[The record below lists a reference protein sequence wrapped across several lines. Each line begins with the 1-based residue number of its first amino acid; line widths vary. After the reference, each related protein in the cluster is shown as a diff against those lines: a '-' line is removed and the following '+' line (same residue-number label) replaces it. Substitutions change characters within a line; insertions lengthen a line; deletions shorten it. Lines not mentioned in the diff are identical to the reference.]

1 VSIARSFAA
10 HPVICTSFAG
20 RCRFAMAF
28 VIALLTACGGGSSN
42 DSGSP
47 APAAAAIEIASFT
60 PEQAGP
66 GATVTVLGTGF
77 GAVQSARVG
86 ATSAS
91 FTIDSATQ
99 LRLIVP
105 DGASTGPV
113 ELAGGGRVAQSA
125 GALVV
130 LSVPRITRVAPT
142 SVVAPARID
151 VTGTDLDKV
160 AQARLNATVL
170 AIASQSPTA
179 LALDVPVGASS
190 GFLTLVGTDGV
201 ARTSAQQITVVGS
214 IAVEG
219 FAPTTVARGLTLN
232 VNGANLDR
240 ATAVEFAGGARA
252 PVATRTGS
260 TSIAV
265 TVPAAANS
273 GVFAVIG
280 NAGERVDAPAILT
293 VVPRIEVD
301 GSAVYRVAAGAP
313 VTINGTGLNE
323 VSAVTVGA
331 SAATIGARSD
341 TQLTFTVP
349 AGVNCGP
356 ITLLSQSQPSV
367 AAGSV
372 VVGAGCNVRSAGVE
386 FAQVYSQS
394 AATTYQRLVPG
405 KETWVRAYVVAET
418 AGTAAPA
425 VRLTGLNG
433 TTALGTIA
441 MTGPAVLPQLAAG
454 AAVPDSMRYNEAQTF
469 NASLPPSWV
478 RAGLSVRVEIDP
490 DRRYGNPVVVD
501 ATPAVGTATRIDLV
515 LVPLVSGGNVPLM
528 PSAAEVADEIV
539 RRLPIA
545 RENVS
550 VAIRQPYTLT
560 SVTDGVDTS
569 SEWSS
574 ALSELETLR
583 RSEAR
588 TKHYYGFV
596 RPMVSAGTAGIGYV
610 NRVGSTSPN
619 LSAIG
624 WDASRASWR
633 RTFSHELGHNFS
645 RPHAPCGGADGPDP
659 NYPYPNG
666 ALSGTPLFDSLLDDI
681 VSPAGMSDIM
691 GYCSGTWFS
700 DYNYREVQRFVEAQP
715 QPSLAIQS
723 AERAAE
729 IVVVSGSIGLDGVR
743 FNPVQ
748 RMRGEAPIAQAGEYT
763 LRLAT
768 AAGATIEVPFD
779 AVRVDH
785 AMPPE
790 LHFFVKLPDPGAL
803 AQVAVLRGATVL
815 TEAGAGTVR
824 AQGQRAPAPTS
835 ASVDWSQDAGAL
847 VLAWDAAAYRYLS
860 VTHVADDGARRVLA
874 LLLTGGSA
882 RIDVGDLPR
891 GGELEFALSDG
902 LNTRILVAP
911 R

>member
-1 VSIARSFAA
+1 MTTASFIGPCRLAA
-10 HPVICTSFAG
+10 
-20 RCRFAMAF
+20 
-28 VIALLTACGGGSSN
+28 ALALSLLAACGGGSSS
-42 DSGSP
+42 DSVAP
-47 APAAAAIEIASFT
+47 APSAIVIAGFA
-60 PEQAGP
+60 PAQAGP
-66 GATVTVLGTGF
+66 GAIVTVSGSGF
-77 GAVQSARVG
+77 GAVQSVRVG
-86 ATSAS
+86 GTNAAFTVDSAS
-91 FTIDSATQ
+91 Q
-99 LRLIVP
+99 LRLTVP
-105 DGASTGPV
+105 DGASSGPI
-113 ELAGGGRVAQSA
+113 ELAGGGRVALSA
-125 GALVV
+125 SDLVV
-130 LSVPRITRVAPT
+130 LAVPRVTGVTPASIVP
-142 SVVAPARID
+142 PARIN

-160 AQARLNATVL
+160 TQARLNATVL

-179 LALDVPVGASS
+179 LALDVPAGASS
-190 GFLTLVGTDGV
+190 GFLTLVATDGV
-201 ARTSAQQITVVGS
+201 ARQSAQQITVAGS
-214 IAVEG
+214 IAVAS
-219 FAPTTVARGLTLN
+219 FAPTTVARGLTLT

-252 PVATRTGS
+252 PVAARTGS
-260 TSIAV
+260 TSITV

-280 NAGERVDAPAILT
+280 SAGERVDAPASLT
-293 VVPRIEVD
+293 VVPRIQVD
-301 GSAVYRVAAGAP
+301 GSAVYTVAAGAP
-313 VTINGTGLNE
+313 VTLNGLGLTE

-394 AATTYQRLVPG
+394 AGATYQRLVPG

-418 AGTAAPA
+418 AGTAAPL
-425 VRLTGLNG
+425 VRLTGFNG
-433 TTALGTIA
+433 TTALGTVT
-441 MTGPAVLPQLAAG
+441 MTGPATLPQLAAG
-454 AAVPDSMRYNEAQTF
+454 AAVPDSMRYNEALTF
-469 NASLPPSWV
+469 NASLPPTWV
-478 RAGLSVRVEIDP
+478 GAGLRVRVEIDP
-490 DRRYGNPVVVD
+490 DRRYGNPIVVD
-501 ATPAVGTATRIDLV
+501 ATPAIGTATRIDLV
-515 LVPLVSGGNVPLM
+515 LVPLVSGGNVPQM
-528 PSAAEVADEIV
+528 PSAADVADEIV

-545 RENVS
+545 RENVG

-574 ALSELETLR
+574 ALNELETLR

-610 NRVGSTSPN
+610 NRVGSSSPN

-645 RPHAPCGGADGPDP
+645 REHAPCGSVANPDP

-666 ALSGTPLFDSLLDDI
+666 SLNGTALFDSLLDDVI
-681 VSPAGMSDIM
+681 SPAGMSDIM
-691 GYCSGTWFS
+691 GYCGGAWFS
-700 DYNYREVQRFVEAQP
+700 DYNFREVQRFVEAQP
-715 QPSLAIQS
+715 QPALSIQS
-723 AERAAE
+723 AERTAE
-729 IVVVSGSIGLDGVR
+729 VVVVSGTIGLDGVR
-743 FNPVQ
+743 FNPVH
-748 RMRGEAPIAQAGEYT
+748 RMRGAAPVADAGEYT
-763 LRLAT
+763 LRLVT

-785 AMPPE
+785 AVPPE
-790 LHFFVKLPDPGAL
+790 QHFFVKLPDPGAL
-803 AQVAVLRGATVL
+803 AEIAVRRGANAL
-815 TEAGAGTVR
+815 PLAGAGAVR
-824 AQGQRAPAPTS
+824 VQGQRVPTPPAAAAVEWNEEGGTL
-835 ASVDWSQDAGAL
+835 A
-847 VLAWDAAAYRYLS
+847 LAWNVAAQRFLS
-860 VTHVADDGARRVLA
+860 VTHVAADGTRRVLA
-874 LLLTGGSA
+874 VRLAGGAA
-882 RIDVGDLPR
+882 RLDVADLAR
-891 GGELEFALSDG
+891 GGEFEFALSDG
-902 LNTRILVAP
+902 LNTRLLVVP

>member
-1 VSIARSFAA
+1 
-10 HPVICTSFAG
+10 VICTSFVE
-20 RCRFAMAF
+20 RCRFALALA
-28 VIALLTACGGGSSN
+28 VALLTACGGGSSN
-42 DSGSP
+42 DSAPP
-47 APAAAAIEIASFT
+47 ASAAAIAIASFT

-66 GATVTVLGTGF
+66 GATVTVTGTGF
-77 GAVQSARVG
+77 DAVQSARVG
-86 ATSAS
+86 PTSAS

-99 LRLIVP
+99 LRLVVP
-105 DGASTGPV
+105 DSASTGPI

-125 GALVV
+125 RALVV
-130 LSVPRITRVAPT
+130 LAVPRITSVTPT
-142 SVVAPARID
+142 SVVPPARIN
-151 VTGTDLDKV
+151 VAGTDLDKV

-179 LALDVPVGASS
+179 LALDVPAGASS
-190 GFLTLVGTDGV
+190 GFLTLVATDGV

-214 IAVEG
+214 IAVNG
-219 FAPTTVARGLTLN
+219 FAPTTVARGLTLT
-232 VNGANLDR
+232 VSGANLDR

-252 PVATRTGS
+252 PIATRTGS
-260 TSIAV
+260 TSITV

-273 GVFAVIG
+273 GVFSVIG

-293 VVPRIEVD
+293 VVPRIQVD
-301 GSAVYRVAAGAP
+301 GSAVYSVAAGAP
-313 VTINGTGLNE
+313 VTINGTGLTE
-323 VSAVTVGA
+323 VSAVTVGTN
-331 SAATIGARSD
+331 AATISARSD

-367 AAGSV
+367 PAGSL

-394 AATTYQRLVPG
+394 AGTTYQRLVPG
-405 KETWVRAYVVAET
+405 KETWVRAYVVAEA

-425 VRLTGLNG
+425 VRLTGFSG
-433 TTALGTIA
+433 ATALGTIA
-441 MTGPAVLPQLAAG
+441 MTGPTVLPQLAAG
-454 AAVPDSMRYNEAQTF
+454 AAVPDSIRYNEALTF
-469 NASLPPSWV
+469 NASLPTSWV

-490 DRRYGNPVVVD
+490 DRRYGDPVVVD
-501 ATPAVGTATRIDLV
+501 AAPAVGTATRIDLV

-545 RENVS
+545 REDVS

-645 RPHAPCGGADGPDP
+645 RPHAPCGGADGADP

-666 ALSGTPLFDSLLDDI
+666 ALNGTPLFDSLLDDI
-681 VSPAGMSDIM
+681 LSPVGMSDIM
-691 GYCSGTWFS
+691 GYCGGTWFS
-700 DYNYREVQRFVEAQP
+700 DYNFREVQRFVEAQP
-715 QPSLAIQS
+715 QPAPAIQS
-723 AERAAE
+723 AERASE
-729 IVVVSGSIGLDGVR
+729 VVIVSGSIGLDGVR
-743 FNPVQ
+743 FNPIQ
-748 RMRGEAPIAQAGEYT
+748 RMRGDAPVAQAGEYT

-768 AAGATIEVPFD
+768 AAGATIDVPFD
-779 AVRVDH
+779 AVPVDH

-803 AQVAVLRGATVL
+803 AAVAVMRGATVL
-815 TEAGAGTVR
+815 PQAGAGAVR
-824 AQGQRAPAPTS
+824 AQGQRAPVPAS
-835 ASVDWSQDAGAL
+835 AAVDWREDAGAL
-847 VLAWDAAAYRYLS
+847 VLAWDAAAHRYLS
-860 VTHVADDGARRVLA
+860 VTHVAADGGRRVLA
-874 LLLTGGSA
+874 LLLSGGGA
-882 RIDVGDLPR
+882 RVDIGELPR
-891 GGELEFALSDG
+891 GGEFEFALSDG
-902 LNTRILVAP
+902 LNTRVLVAP